1 MSSTGSARAGV
12 RSVRTRRLRVV
23 HGLVA
28 AGACWLLVAALHV
41 AGAFAFPDLK
51 LLDWRITLRGV
62 HAAADDIAIVEV
74 DDATVR
80 AYGRWP
86 LSRDQ
91 YALLVDVLQR
101 AGAEAIG
108 LDLLLMAPDRENPTS
123 DTLLADVTAATPEL
137 VHAISFRTEDDES
150 AGPVSAPAGQT
161 EALGRHGLPVA
172 GLDVPE
178 AISASLPYPD
188 LLERAGAVG
197 HVVVSIDRDGSV
209 RRFPPFIRYGEL
221 TYPSLSLALLG
232 RARHGGA
239 PREVTAVPGGVIV
252 HWPDGKTLRLP
263 LDREGATAVDFAGD
277 QRAFRHRR
285 SLLEVL
291 RQARRGD
298 DAGLARAFGG
308 RIVIVGST
316 AVGEVATDLGT
327 MPFSPSV
334 PLLYVHANALDAM
347 LAGRF
352 PRSPPT
358 WLYLLALLIL
368 SLVLGILYVRL
379 PLRAAVGVMFVA
391 VAGVLGADFALY
403 TWSGWDVPPSA
414 ALLLPLLGFSSIA
427 AYGFG
432 FLERRTR
439 EREKELA
446 VARKIQAKLLPV
458 RPPEFAGLDVFGVNL
473 PAQEV
478 GGDYF
483 DWLILDDTLVFAL
496 GDVSGKG
503 VAAALLMSHLR
514 ASLHAEVRVMGQGGS
529 ALTVIEE
536 MNRSLFH
543 AIESGRF
550 ATFFLAMVRRD
561 DPVLRYC
568 NAGHN
573 PALLVHEGELTML
586 EAGGVPLGMLESF
599 PYEDAARPFERGDLL
614 VLYSDGITECPWKDQ
629 MYGDERLQALVK
641 RLALEEVSAARIGQA
656 ILDDLSAFSHGQTD
670 ADDVT
675 LVIVRKV

>member
-1 MSSTGSARAGV
+1 M
-12 RSVRTRRLRVV
+12 
-23 HGLVA
+23 
-28 AGACWLLVAALHV
+28 
-41 AGAFAFPDLK
+41 
-51 LLDWRITLRGV
+51 
-62 HAAADDIAIVEV
+62 
-74 DDATVR
+74 
-80 AYGRWP
+80 
-86 LSRDQ
+86 
-91 YALLVDVLQR
+91 
-101 AGAEAIG
+101 
-108 LDLLLMAPDRENPTS
+108 
-123 DTLLADVTAATPEL
+123 
-137 VHAISFRTEDDES
+137 
-150 AGPVSAPAGQT
+150 
-161 EALGRHGLPVA
+161 
-172 GLDVPE
+172 
-178 AISASLPYPD
+178 
-188 LLERAGAVG
+188 
-197 HVVVSIDRDGSV
+197 
-209 RRFPPFIRYGEL
+209 
-221 TYPSLSLALLG
+221 LLG
-232 RARHGGA
+232 QGRHGGA
-239 PREVTAVPGGVIV
+239 PRGVTAVPGGVIV
-252 HWPDGKTLRLP
+252 RWPDGKDLRLP

-277 QRAFRHRR
+277 QRAFRHRL
-285 SLLEVL
+285 SMLEVL

-298 DAGLARAFGG
+298 EAGLARSIGG

-327 MPFSPSV
+327 MPFSPSI

-368 SLVLGILYVRL
+368 SLVLGVLYVRL
-379 PLRAAVGVMFVA
+379 PLRVAAGAMLAAVVGVA
-391 VAGVLGADFALY
+391 GADFALY
-403 TWSGWDVPPSA
+403 AWSGWDVPPSA
-414 ALLLPLLGFSSIA
+414 ALLLPPLGFSSIA

-483 DWLILDDTLVFAL
+483 DWLILDDTLAFAL

-514 ASLHAEVRVMGQGGS
+514 ASLHAEVRVVGQRGS
-529 ALTVIEE
+529 ALAVIEE
-536 MNRSLFH
+536 MNRSLYH
-543 AIESGRF
+543 AIEPGRF
-550 ATFFLAMVRRD
+550 ATFFLAMVRRE

-573 PALLVHEGELTML
+573 PALLVHDGAMTML

-599 PYEDAARPFERGDLL
+599 PYADAECPFVQGDLL
-614 VLYSDGITECPWKDQ
+614 VLYSDGITECPWRDQ

-641 RLALEEVSAARIGQA
+641 RLAREGASAAQVGQA

-675 LVIVRKV
+675 LVIVRRV